1 MNTGRVGDPVYNA
14 NLERTVRELQR
25 AKDEAEAALK
35 QVRFATLLVES
46 IRTLTNSLNQLRET
60 TEPVR
65 VQDESRSAQMSME
78 IMTKAYRNVA
88 ESEPFLPF
96 PGSVLPALLA
106 LRKTHQVTTET
117 NQYID
122 SQKLSLEQVNGR
134 LEGLRADV
142 KDQLALRTALEKR
155 AQVLRDNLENRME
168 TTPEQLAKEQIAE
181 HKGKKAHYDRETS
194 RLLKSLNWFI
204 KDHLGPLLAAEELG
218 GPVVGDL
225 MEVDSEELGA
235 GFSAQGKLK
244 KAKGKPDEDK
254 RQRRIDDIWG
264 PRGGQPEQAG
274 KRKRENDEAS
284 AAGVEMRD
292 LTEQLL
298 NKLAE
303 SGGDSS
309 SAYVQIARESAAAR
323 FLVRSKVAVFH
334 PRDATRI
341 RLVDFGREIE
351 D

>member
-1 MNTGRVGDPVYNA
+1 MVFNPPSWVPKLPMGMFCQHRDPSVIPRLTDQDPPDSITIGEFMRNEAYGRHPVAKSGNPYTCGLTG
-14 NLERTVRELQR
+14 
-25 AKDEAEAALK
+25 
-35 QVRFATLLVES
+35 
-46 IRTLTNSLNQLRET
+46 
-60 TEPVR
+60 
-65 VQDESRSAQMSME
+65 
-78 IMTKAYRNVA
+78 
-88 ESEPFLPF
+88 
-96 PGSVLPALLA
+96 
-106 LRKTHQVTTET
+106 KT
-117 NQYID
+117 Y
-122 SQKLSLEQVNGR
+122 S
-134 LEGLRADV
+134 
-142 KDQLALRTALEKR
+142 
-155 AQVLRDNLENRME
+155 
-168 TTPEQLAKEQIAE
+168 
-181 HKGKKAHYDRETS
+181 
-194 RLLKSLNWFI
+194 
-204 KDHLGPLLAAEELG
+204 AAEELG

-244 KAKGKPDEDK
+244 KAKGKPDDDK
-254 RQRRIDDIWG
+254 HQRRIDDIWG
-264 PRGGQPEQAG
+264 ERGGQPDQGG

-284 AAGVEMRD
+284 SAGVQMRD